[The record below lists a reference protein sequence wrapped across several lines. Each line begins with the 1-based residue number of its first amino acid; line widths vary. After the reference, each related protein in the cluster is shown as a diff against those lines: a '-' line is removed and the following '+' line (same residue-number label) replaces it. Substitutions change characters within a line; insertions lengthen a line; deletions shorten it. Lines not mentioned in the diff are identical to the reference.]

1 MTPELHTVVIMKD
14 GEGMMIAEINFP
26 PGTNLVLSAPSG
38 GQVQRLSV
46 SCEIANWEL
55 LRAHIA
61 EAEFVN

>member
-1 MTPELHTVVIMKD
+1 MKD